1 MMGNEKRG
9 WIRIVEAFVSIL
21 LIAGAVLVL
30 MNEGYIAK
38 TDISQKVYDA
48 ELSILRDIE
57 LDETLRTEV
66 LELEDSILPLE
77 LSDSEFPLSV
87 KTRIAER
94 KPNYINCNAYI
105 CKLEDLCEFMQ
116 DFEDNLYVQAV
127 GITANL
133 QIYNP
138 RQVKLF
144 CWTD

>member
-87 KTRIAER
+87 KTRIA
-94 KPNYINCNAYI
+94 
-105 CKLEDLCEFMQ
+105 
-116 DFEDNLYVQAV
+116 
-127 GITANL
+127 
-133 QIYNP
+133 
-138 RQVKLF
+138 
-144 CWTD
+144 

>member
-66 LELEDSILPLE
+66 LE
-77 LSDSEFPLSV
+77 
-87 KTRIAER
+87 
-94 KPNYINCNAYI
+94 
-105 CKLEDLCEFMQ
+105 
-116 DFEDNLYVQAV
+116 FEDDLYVQAV

-138 RQVKLF
+138 RQIKLF